1 MRLLNLESAIPSSS
15 KPFARILAGE
25 SAARLT
31 SQPNMCEKAALSRNS
46 YHHKL
51 SSKPSAGCRR
61 IFSLALHW
69 GRKAPS
75 STRWPRERR
84 KTWERLPYRAACVSL
99 GGGVWFPFLGDGF
112 FRQENEWKWVV
123 CIKTCQKNLKHKRTT
138 QHLWGCLALNFEPM
152 QMVAVCCPETWVFG
166 TASWRYFAMPAM
178 PIMPMCVHRL
188 MSNFR
193 SFELIRSHGAI
204 QRKRPDLIQ
213 G

>member
-1 MRLLNLESAIPSSS
+1 VSASV
-15 KPFARILAGE
+15 AECG
-25 SAARLT
+25 
-31 SQPNMCEKAALSRNS
+31 
-46 YHHKL
+46 
-51 SSKPSAGCRR
+51 
-61 IFSLALHW
+61 SLFW
-69 GRKAPS
+69 GM
-75 STRWPRERR
+75 
-84 KTWERLPYRAACVSL
+84 
-99 GGGVWFPFLGDGF
+99 GF